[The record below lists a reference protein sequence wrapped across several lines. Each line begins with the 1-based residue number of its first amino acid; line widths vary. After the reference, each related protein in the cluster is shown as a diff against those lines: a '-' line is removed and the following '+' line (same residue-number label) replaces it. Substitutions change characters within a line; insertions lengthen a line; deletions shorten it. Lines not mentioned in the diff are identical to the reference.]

1 MTSAMLKLLIWLEQ
15 SPARFWSGVCIGY
28 AFCIF
33 LVIFSVVAK
42 QAGGE
47 PEGRWK
53 KWMLHD
59 FLFVLSMCAV
69 VFSCRWPFLLCPT
82 YFNPDE
88 AFFSSVGITLW
99 HDPVF
104 WRSTS
109 AGTSGPLNIY
119 PLLIPKL
126 LGFSFSYASA
136 RMMGLLFVL
145 GAISCLYFTARKFM
159 CLALARIT
167 VLPVLTF
174 FTFAVNSSFIHYNS
188 EQVSLFLLSASVL
201 TLAVFVS
208 SPRRHGWMT
217 FAAGIIPGAMPFAKS
232 QSAPLGVVVGISCL
246 LALWFGKSPLKHRL
260 KNCVI
265 YVAGAMVV
273 PLFFL
278 VMTKATGCFE
288 HMLNGYL
295 LANVNYT
302 KQGMS
307 LGTSIGTFP
316 HFLAMSGTFRVWLYF
331 QLAAGL
337 LLLIAVL
344 LLGGI
349 KSFKSFSLKLPI
361 FSAALLIVALYSVIA
376 PGRLY
381 PHYLLYLT
389 IPSALWLMAGTA
401 CFGQWANSLKKPLQI
416 QTVITLV
423 IVGVVS
429 VVSTLLLN
437 APAKRRPMGCPHKF
451 ASYRG
456 TPAGNAI
463 RNLGL
468 SGQSLAVWGWMNELF
483 IETGMW
489 SATSD
494 NVLGFSWVRTARPGD
509 KDILPNYLDAAPQY
523 FKNLYIADLAK
534 NRPPVFVDAVSPPG
548 FFYVDRLLYGY
559 ETFPPL
565 AAFINNN
572 YHIVTEVEGVRI
584 YIRNDLPPP
593 ASGDK
598 AQ

>member
-1 MTSAMLKLLIWLEQ
+1 M
-15 SPARFWSGVCIGY
+15 RFWSGVGLCYG
-28 AFCIF
+28 FCVF
-33 LVIFSVVAK
+33 LVMFSIVAK
-42 QAGGE
+42 QDGSE
-47 PEGRWK
+47 PEGRWE

-59 FLFVLSMCAV
+59 LLFVLSMCAV

-88 AFFSSVGITLW
+88 TYFLKNGITLW

-109 AGTSGPLNIY
+109 AGSSGPLDIY

-136 RMMGLLFVL
+136 RIVGLLLVL

-159 CLALARIT
+159 GLVLARIT

-174 FTFAVNSSFIHYNS
+174 FAFAVNQDFVHYS
-188 EQVSLFLLSASVL
+188 GEHVSLFLLSASVL

-208 SPRRHGWMT
+208 SPRRRGWMT
-217 FAAGIIPGAMPFAKS
+217 FGSGIILGAVPLAKS
-232 QSAPLGVVVGISCL
+232 QSVPLGVVIGISGL
-246 LALWFGKSPLKHRL
+246 LVLWFCKSPLKNRL
-260 KNCVI
+260 KDCAI
-265 YVAGAMVV
+265 YVAGVMVV
-273 PLFFL
+273 PLFFF

-288 HMLNGYL
+288 HMLKAYL
-295 LANVNYT
+295 LANINYT

-307 LGTSIGTFP
+307 LATSIGTFP
-316 HFLAMSGTFRVWLYF
+316 EFLAMSGTFPVWLYF
-331 QLAAGL
+331 QLIAGW
-337 LLLIAVL
+337 LLLIVVL
-344 LLGGI
+344 LLGGMS
-349 KSFKSFSLKLPI
+349 SFKSFSLKLPV

-376 PGRLY
+376 PGRHF

-389 IPSALWLMAGTA
+389 IPSALWLMACTA
-401 CFGQWANSLKKPLQI
+401 CFGQWAKSLKNPLQI
-416 QTVITLV
+416 QATITFLM
-423 IVGVVS
+423 VGVIS

-437 APAKRRPMGCPHKF
+437 QPVAGRSPGYAYKF
-451 ASYRG
+451 TSYRG
-456 TPAGNAI
+456 TPAGNVI

-468 SGQSLAVWGWMNELF
+468 SGQSLVVWGWMDELF
-483 IETGMW
+483 VETGMW

-494 NVLGFSWVRTARPGD
+494 DVLGFSWVRTSRPGD
-509 KDILPNYLDAAPQY
+509 KNILPNYLDIAPRY
-523 FKNLYIADLAK
+523 FKDLYIADLAK
-534 NRPPVFVDAVSPPG
+534 NKPPVFVDAVSPQG
-548 FFYVDRLLYGY
+548 FFYMNRRVFGY

-565 AAFINNN
+565 AAFIDNN
-572 YHIVTEVEGVRI
+572 YHLTAEVDGIRI
-584 YIRNDLPPP
+584 FIRNDLHPP